1 MNIIDATLQA
11 IKRKIFLM
19 IGRGI
24 ISTWNNSGGTALVQ
38 IKGLNGE
45 TITGIEFLSAYGF
58 EARPSAGQ
66 VAVIYINGNRDQGI
80 VVAAHD
86 RDSRPKIEDDESQM
100 YSKFGGYVK
109 CNKDGNVEIQGAAD
123 FAVAYTDLKA
133 AFDQLKSDFNT
144 FVTTKYNL
152 HTHPTAPVGPVSVTV
167 LTGTAS
173 TADMSGA
180 KVAEVLLP

>member
-1 MNIIDATLQA
+1 MNVIDATLQA

-24 ISTWNNSGGTALVQ
+24 ISAWDNTGNTALVQ

-66 VAVIYINGNRDQGI
+66 VAVIYVNGNRDQGI
-80 VVAAHD
+80 VIAAHD
-86 RDSRPKIEDDESQM
+86 RDSRPKIENDESQM

-109 CNKDGNVEIQGAAD
+109 CNKDGNVEIQGTAD
-123 FAVAYTDLKA
+123 FAVAYTDLKT
-133 AFDQLKSDFNT
+133 AFDTLVADFNKHVLT
-144 FVTTKYNL
+144 YNG
-152 HTHPTAPVGPVSVTV
+152 HTHPTAPVGPVSVTASQ
-167 LTGTAS
+167 GTTT